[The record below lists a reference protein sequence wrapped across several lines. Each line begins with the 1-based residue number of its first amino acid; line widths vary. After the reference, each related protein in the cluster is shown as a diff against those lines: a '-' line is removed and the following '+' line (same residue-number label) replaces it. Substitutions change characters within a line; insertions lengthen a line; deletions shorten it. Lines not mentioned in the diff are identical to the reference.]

1 MNIKREFVKRA
12 IAKLGFKDFTEVQD
26 KVIPKA
32 LKGNDI
38 IGCSQTGSG
47 KTHAFLIP
55 IFENLDLD
63 NRDVQVVICA
73 PTRELA
79 SQIFDFAKQIAKESE
94 VRIDVRK
101 YTGGSN
107 RTKEIERL
115 KKSQPQI
122 VVGTPGKINDLAVKE
137 NVLNI
142 YKANVFVLDE
152 ADMALEIGFLED
164 VDKIASLMK
173 DRLQM
178 MVFSA
183 TIPEKIKP
191 FLRKYM
197 NKPEEISIKP
207 KELSSLN
214 IEHIFMPMKSKDR
227 DAILFDLMKA
237 INPYVALI
245 FCNKKEQVDELIV
258 KINQQGYKAA
268 KIHGG
273 VSPRDRKRVMDRA
286 NRAEFQYVVCSD
298 IASRGIDIDGVSHVI
313 NYDLPKD
320 MEFYIHRSGRTGR
333 ASYEGMAISLY
344 TPNDG
349 AYIDFLESKGIH
361 IVYKE
366 VKNGELVERRE
377 RSERQKRDLIRP
389 GFDRFSVNVKLKTKK
404 VKPGYKKKYHAKLGR
419 AKTKALRNKRHVE
432 R

>member
-1 MNIKREFVKRA
+1 MNIKRDFIKNAVK
-12 IAKLGFKDFTEVQD
+12 KLGFKSYTEVQA

-55 IFENLDLD
+55 IFENIDLSKKE
-63 NRDVQVVICA
+63 VQVVICA

-79 SQIFDFAKQIAKESE
+79 SQIYDFAKGISSESE
-94 VRIDVRK
+94 EHIDIRK

-107 RTKEIERL
+107 RANEVDKL

-122 VVGTPGKINDLAVKE
+122 VIGTPGKIKDLAVKE
-137 NVLNI
+137 NVLQI
-142 YKANVFVLDE
+142 FKANVFVLDE

-164 VDKIASLMK
+164 IDRIAGLM
-173 DRLQM
+173 DEHLQM

-183 TIPEKIKP
+183 TIPEKLKP

-197 NKPEEISIKP
+197 NKPDEIYIKP

-214 IEHIFMPMKSKDR
+214 IEHVFLPMKSKNR
-227 DAILFDLMKA
+227 DDVLLNLLKT
-237 INPYVALI
+237 INPYVGII
-245 FCNKKEQVDELIV
+245 FCNKKEQVDILTGLLYE
-258 KINQQGYKAA
+258 NGYKVT

-273 VSPRDRKRVMDRA
+273 ISPRDRKRVMDRV
-286 NRAEFQYVVCSD
+286 NKAEFQYVVASD

-320 MEFYIHRSGRTGR
+320 MEFYVHRSGRTGR
-333 ASYEGMAISLY
+333 ANYTGMAISLY
-344 TPNDG
+344 SPNDDR
-349 AYIDFLESKGIH
+349 YIDFLEGKGIN

-366 VKNGELVERRE
+366 LKNGELLERRE
-377 RSERQKRDLIRP
+377 RKERQKRELVHA
-389 GFDRFSVNVKLKTKK
+389 GFDKYSVNVKKKDKK
-404 VKPGYKKKYHAKLGR
+404 VKPGYKKKYHQRLSDAKR
-419 AKTKALRNKRHVE
+419 KALRKKRK
-432 R
+432 

>member
-1 MNIKREFVKRA
+1 MNIKREFVKKA
-12 IAKLGFKDFTEVQD
+12 IEKLGFKSFTEVQD

-32 LKGNDI
+32 LKGNDV

-55 IFENLDLD
+55 IFENLDLE
-63 NRDVQVVICA
+63 NQDVQVVICA

-79 SQIFDFAKQIAKESE
+79 TQIFEFARGIAKECE
-94 VRIDVRK
+94 TKIDIRK

-107 RTKEIERL
+107 RTQEIERL

-122 VVGTPGKINDLAVKE
+122 VIGTPGKIQDLAVKE

-164 VDKIASLMK
+164 IDKIASLMG
-173 DRLQM
+173 DNLQM

-183 TIPEKIKP
+183 TIPEKLKP

-197 NKPEEISIKP
+197 NQPEEIYIKP

-214 IEHIFMPMKSKDR
+214 IEHVFLPMKSKDR
-227 DAILFDLMKA
+227 DTVLLSLLST
-237 INPYVALI
+237 INPYVGLI
-245 FCNKKEQVDELIV
+245 FCNKKEKVDELTAMLYG
-258 KINQQGYKAA
+258 KGYKVA

-273 VSPRDRKRVMDRA
+273 VTPRERKRVMERV
-286 NRAEFQYVVCSD
+286 NKAEFQYVVASD

-333 ASYEGMAISLY
+333 ASYTGQAITLY
-344 TPNDG
+344 TPNDD
-349 AYIDFLESKGIH
+349 AYIDFLEGKGIN

-366 VKNGELVERRE
+366 VKEGQLLERRE
-377 RSERQKRDLIRP
+377 RKERSKRDL
-389 GFDRFSVNVKLKTKK
+389 V
-404 VKPGYKKKYHAKLGR
+404 HAGLINIK
-419 AKTKALRNKRHVE
+419 
-432 R
+432 

>member
-1 MNIKREFVKRA
+1 MNINRDFIRKA
-12 IAKLGFKDFTEVQD
+12 IEKLGFENFTEVQE

-32 LKGNDI
+32 LKGTDI

-55 IFENLDLD
+55 IFENLDLE
-63 NRDVQVVICA
+63 NKDVQVVICA

-79 SQIFDFAKQIAKESE
+79 TQIYDFAKGIAKESE
-94 VRIDVRK
+94 THIDIRK

-107 RTKEIERL
+107 RVAEVGRL

-122 VVGTPGKINDLAVKE
+122 VIGTPGKIKDLAVKE

-164 VDKIASLMK
+164 IDTIAGLMNNE
-173 DRLQM
+173 LQM

-183 TIPEKIKP
+183 TIPEKLKP

-197 NKPEEISIKP
+197 NQPDEFYIKP

-214 IEHIFMPMKSKDR
+214 IQHVFLPMKSKQR
-227 DAILFDLMKA
+227 DEVLLSLLEA
-237 INPYVALI
+237 INPYIGLI
-245 FCNKKEQVDELIV
+245 FCNKKEKVDELTAMLYGKGFKV
-258 KINQQGYKAA
+258 A

-273 VSPRDRKRVMDRA
+273 VSPRERKRVMERV
-286 NRAEFQYVVCSD
+286 NKAEFQYIVASD

-320 MEFYIHRSGRTGR
+320 MEFYVHRSGRTGR
-333 ASYEGMAISLY
+333 ASYTGQAITLY
-344 TPNDG
+344 TPDDD
-349 AYIDFLESKGIH
+349 AYIDFLEGKGIN

-366 VKNGELVERRE
+366 VKNGELVDKRE
-377 RSERQKRDLIRP
+377 RKERAKRDLIHA
-389 GFDRFSVNVKLKTKK
+389 GFDRHTVNVKKK
-404 VKPGYKKKYHAKLGR
+404 NKAVKPGYKKKYHKELQKQKVR
-419 AKTKALRNKRHVE
+419 ALRTKKR
-432 R
+432 

>member
-1 MNIKREFVKRA
+1 MNIKREFIKNAVS
-12 IAKLGFKDFTEVQD
+12 KLGFKSFTEVQG

-55 IFENLDLD
+55 VFENLDLE
-63 NRDVQVVICA
+63 NKDVQVVICA

-79 SQIFDFAKQIAKESE
+79 TQIYDFAKDMAKESDI
-94 VRIDVRK
+94 RIDVRK

-107 RTKEIERL
+107 RTQEIERL

-122 VVGTPGKINDLAVKE
+122 VIGTPGKIKDLAVKE

-164 VDKIASLMK
+164 IDRIAGLMDK
-173 DRLQM
+173 RLQM

-183 TIPEKIKP
+183 TIPESLKP

-197 NKPEEISIKP
+197 NQPEEIYIKP

-214 IEHIFMPMKSKDR
+214 IEHVFLPMKSKDR
-227 DAILFDLMKA
+227 ETVLLSLLGS
-237 INPYVALI
+237 INPYIGLI
-245 FCNKKEQVDELIV
+245 FCNKKEKVDELTSLLFS
-258 KINQQGYKAA
+258 KGYKVA

-273 VSPRDRKRVMDRA
+273 VSPRERKRVMERV
-286 NRAEFQYVVCSD
+286 NKAEFQYVVASD

-333 ASYEGMAISLY
+333 ASYTGQAITLY

-349 AYIDFLESKGIH
+349 AYIDFLEGKGIN
-361 IVYKE
+361 IIYKE
-366 VKNGELVERRE
+366 IKNNVLVERRE
-377 RSERQKRDLIRP
+377 RAERAKRDLVHA
-389 GFDRFSVNVKLKTKK
+389 GFNRHSVNVKKKNKK
-404 VKPGYKKKYHAKLGR
+404 VKPGYKKEYHKELQKQKVR
-419 AKTKALRNKRHVE
+419 ELRKKKR
-432 R
+432 